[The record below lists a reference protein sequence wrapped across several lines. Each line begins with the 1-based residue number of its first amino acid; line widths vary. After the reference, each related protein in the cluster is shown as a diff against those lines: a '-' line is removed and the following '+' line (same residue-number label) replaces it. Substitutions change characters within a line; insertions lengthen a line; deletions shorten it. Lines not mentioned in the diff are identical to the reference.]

1 MEIEDL
7 LKDAAEWRPN
17 TEMPVGLERHALK
30 AARRPHLR
38 PMGIMRPRS
47 ALFATALAGVACF
60 FMVGRVGQKLPEPV
74 GAQVVVGDTSPVP
87 TSTPEPVKKVL
98 PPKKPMDRQS
108 KDLPKRSEQSTKR
121 RQVEVKRKQ
130 EQEKP
135 QRKTSRRQSPLTQ
148 RFPVALDTLS
158 DSVIVGS
165 RVAVDAPIYTP
176 AYYAEPSSDGEST
189 KYTPVNVALDDPD
202 VIYSESQ
209 SESQQEN

>member
-30 AARRPHLR
+30 AARRPPLR

-60 FMVGRVGQKLPEPV
+60 FMVGRVGQKLTEPV

-87 TSTPEPVKKVL
+87 TPTAEPIKRVL
-98 PPKKPMDRQS
+98 PPKKPVDRQN
-108 KDLPKRSEQSTKR
+108 KDLPKRSEQ

-135 QRKTSRRQSPLTQ
+135 QRKTSRRPSPLTQ
-148 RFPVALDTLS
+148 RFPVALDTVS

-165 RVAVDAPIYTP
+165 RVAVDAPVYTP

-202 VIYSESQ
+202 VIYSESP